1 MFKFLNCCWKAS
13 RPSSFSLSLFTF
25 NGSLSSSLSPFIVFH
40 KWAKCSISLHIFD
53 HSLSLCIL
61 QSLWSLLILRVGG
74 ALLDKPALSCFCLKW
89 FMEKVAVNLKRNSI
103 FYSFYKHLIC
113 CERKKYLQFF
123 LFFLPTFSLL
133 MSINFITPIGCS
145 RVFAYLFKLIF
156 QWTNRWNENVYFA
169 TFETNFC

>member
-1 MFKFLNCCWKAS
+1 MWRIYQHRKPNKLFHCFPQVGKVFNLSTYFW
-13 RPSSFSLSLFTF
+13 SFSLFVYTT
-25 NGSLSSSLSPFIVFH
+25 
-40 KWAKCSISLHIFD
+40 ISMVLAY
-53 HSLSLCIL
+53 SEG
-61 QSLWSLLILRVGG
+61 WG